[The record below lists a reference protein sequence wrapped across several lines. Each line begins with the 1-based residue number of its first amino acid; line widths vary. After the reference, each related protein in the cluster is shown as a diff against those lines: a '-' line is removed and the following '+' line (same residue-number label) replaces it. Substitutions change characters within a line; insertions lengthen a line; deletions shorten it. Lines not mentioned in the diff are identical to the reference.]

1 VASPFV
7 ELVVVEVE
15 TTSAVGRAD
24 SAADGAVAA
33 LLEVETAA
41 KLVVVLE
48 GVAEI
53 ATHLHDHTETAV
65 AASL

>member
-1 VASPFV
+1 
-7 ELVVVEVE
+7 
-15 TTSAVGRAD
+15 
-24 SAADGAVAA
+24 VAA